1 MKIPVIPHAR
11 PLLFIFLLLPSL
23 WSREKN
29 LRSRPPFGIIIGIS
43 PFLLQY
49 EFSHLNEPVGL
60 SLHLSLS
67 IGFVFRCFPLSLL
80 LKRVVTP
87 YRHSFKGGWLHT
99 GMVSPSTEL
108 SALLFPSK

>member
-1 MKIPVIPHAR
+1 MPAHFSSSFYYYLASGVGRKIFVAD
-11 PLLFIFLLLPSL
+11 
-23 WSREKN
+23 
-29 LRSRPPFGIIIGIS
+29 PPFGIIIGIS

>member
-1 MKIPVIPHAR
+1 MPAHFSSSFYYYLASGVGRKIFVAGPHA
-11 PLLFIFLLLPSL
+11 
-23 WSREKN
+23 
-29 LRSRPPFGIIIGIS
+29 FGIIIGIS